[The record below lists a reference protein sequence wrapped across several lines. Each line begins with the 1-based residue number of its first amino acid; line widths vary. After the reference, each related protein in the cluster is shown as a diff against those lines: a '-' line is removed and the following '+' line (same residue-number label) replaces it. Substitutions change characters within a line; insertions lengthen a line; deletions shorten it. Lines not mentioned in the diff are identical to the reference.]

1 MSGVAGPAQEATTSA
16 GPPPPEPLIRNRDF
30 SLLWSGQ
37 AVSSLGTQMSVVAY
51 PLLILAAT
59 GSAAKAGLVS
69 GATLIGTLI
78 MLLPAGVVADRYPRR
93 RIMLTTSA
101 VEAVAVATVAV
112 AIFSGHIIL
121 PQLAAVGLIQGVA
134 EAFYLGASRAAVRRV
149 VPSSQLPAAM
159 ARIQAREQGASMAGP
174 PLGGTLFSLARYLPF
189 GCDAISFAAVT
200 LAAAL
205 VRKPLGPGRAEMP
218 RREPWRRSVGNGVR
232 FVFAEPCLRTAAI
245 WGAMVNA
252 VAAGMLIMVI
262 VLARHRGAT
271 PVEIGGLL
279 AINAGCG
286 LAGSILAP
294 RLIAKLPGRAMALV
308 TSWLLPICAVV
319 IANAPWVWLI
329 GLMGAITTFTI
340 MPVNVILIVRATR
353 MTPDHMQAQVFSASQ
368 LLKTSLMWAGPPTFG
383 VLTDSLGSP
392 SAILI
397 AAGLYAAIA
406 VWLQFNPEMRRLDEP
421 PVPAT
426 AA

>member
-1 MSGVAGPAQEATTSA
+1 MSETSA
-16 GPPPPEPLIRNRDF
+16 ATSTAAPTPPPETPLFRNRDF

-69 GATLIGTLI
+69 GATLIGTLV
-78 MLLPAGVVADRYPRR
+78 MLLPAGVVADRVPRR
-93 RIMLTTSA
+93 RILLTTSA
-101 VEAVAVATVAV
+101 VEAVAVATVAIT
-112 AIFSGHIIL
+112 IFSGHVIL
-121 PQLAAVGLIQGVA
+121 PQLIAVGLIQGLA

-149 VPSSQLPAAM
+149 VPSGQLPAAM
-159 ARIQAREQGASMAGP
+159 ARVQAREQAAALAGP

-205 VRKPLGPGRAEMP
+205 MRKPLGPDPAERP
-218 RREPWRRSVGNGVR
+218 AREPWRRSVGNGVR

-252 VAAGMLIMVI
+252 VAAGMLITVI
-262 VLARHRGAT
+262 VLARDRGAT
-271 PVEIGGLL
+271 PAEIGALL
-279 AINAGCG
+279 SINAACG

-308 TSWLLPICAVV
+308 TSWLLPICAVG

-368 LLKTSLMWAGPPTFG
+368 LLKTSLMWAGPPVFG
-383 VLTDSLGSP
+383 VLTDSFGSP

-406 VWLQFNPEMRRLDEP
+406 VWLQFNPEMRRLDDP

-426 AA
+426 VS